1 MRERAMPSRS
11 DASRYV
17 EARDLGRARQ
27 ARPGPV
33 LACVLAASALLGG
46 CVGSPGESPFEF
58 YRQISGEALQG
69 RPLPPGLD
77 RPTPNLAS
85 VPQRPSR
92 GPSSA
97 RAELSALLAANRAA
111 SATPLAPGAP
121 VPDRPAT
128 EGLAA
133 VPAAPPAPAR
143 LAPAPRIGTGPATL
157 LVPGSEAPVIEEAAP
172 EGPPPALT
180 APAAPDLAAPPSF
193 PSIAPRGR

>member
-1 MRERAMPSRS
+1 MRERAMPFRP
-11 DASRYV
+11 DAGRYV
-17 EARDLGRARQ
+17 EARDPGPARQ
-27 ARPGPV
+27 ARPGRGLARV
-33 LACVLAASALLGG
+33 LLASALLGG
-46 CVGSPGESPFEF
+46 CVGSPGESPREF
-58 YRQISGEALQG
+58 YRQISGEALES
-69 RPLPPGLD
+69 RPLPPGMD
-77 RPTPNLAS
+77 RPSPNLAT

-97 RAELSALLAANRAA
+97 RADLSASLAANRAA
-111 SATPLAPGAP
+111 AATPLTPGAP

-157 LVPGSEAPVIEEAAP
+157 LVPGTAAPVIEEAAP
-172 EGPPPALT
+172 EGPSPALT